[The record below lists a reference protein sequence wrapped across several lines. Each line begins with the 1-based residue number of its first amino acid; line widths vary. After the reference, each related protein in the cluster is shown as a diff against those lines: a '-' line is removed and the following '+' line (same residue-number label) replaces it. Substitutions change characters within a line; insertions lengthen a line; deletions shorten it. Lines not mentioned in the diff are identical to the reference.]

1 MIQQLEVLGGEYAV
15 ILDHC
20 DAEGLIAHIHH
31 IDRSGRQGFG
41 TVATPVGYLMA
52 HIHPGT
58 PEIVVR
64 CWAIDLFFRSDVR
77 YEQASHTTTVVTSP
91 ERQAGKN
98 QPMLQRLI
106 SLRDSSLPSCH
117 PELPQA
123 IGRALLDA
131 RLCHEPA
138 GVIVHHYTSGAVIHF
153 GHVYDDE

>member
-1 MIQQLEVLGGEYAV
+1 MIHQLEVLDGEYAV

-41 TVATPVGYLMA
+41 TVATPIGYMTA
-52 HIHPGT
+52 HIFPGS

-64 CWAIDLFFRSDVR
+64 HWAISLFFRSDVR
-77 YEQASHTTTVVTSP
+77 YEQPSHTTTVVTSP

-106 SLRDSSLPSCH
+106 SLRDSALPFYH

-131 RLCHEPA
+131 KLCHEPA
-138 GVIVHHYTSGAVIHF
+138 GVTVHHYTSGSVIHF
-153 GHVYDDE
+153 GKVYDDE